1 MQEENLKTI
10 VFKSMNS
17 STSVFDKAGKSK
29 IIFMTLPNLA
39 QPSRHV
45 KRQHIKMAALKD
57 PGSLEALCQGY
68 IFALD
73 FHHYHTEHEHCLWR
87 FRKHGFPNLFSLE
100 ALYYS
105 IRVFMG
111 CSYTEDITGISEF
124 EVLFCKKL

>member
-45 KRQHIKMAALKD
+45 KRQHIKMATLKD

-73 FHHYHTEHEHCLWR
+73 FHHYHTVSGDLESTDSQTCFLW
-87 FRKHGFPNLFSLE
+87 KHYITLLE
-100 ALYYS
+100 YLW
-105 IRVFMG
+105 
-111 CSYTEDITGISEF
+111 D
-124 EVLFCKKL
+124 VLTQRI